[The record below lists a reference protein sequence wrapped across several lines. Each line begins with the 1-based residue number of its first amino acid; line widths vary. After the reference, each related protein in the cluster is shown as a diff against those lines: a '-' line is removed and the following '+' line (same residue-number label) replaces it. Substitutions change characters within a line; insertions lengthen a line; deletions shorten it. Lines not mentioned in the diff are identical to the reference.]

1 MRMDTN
7 RYLRLVPTLC
17 VALAL
22 CACGSSPPVNYYS
35 LQPLE
40 SGYSRVETEYFSVG
54 IGPLRS
60 PDHLTR
66 TRFVTRGTNS
76 EMIVHDFHRWVEPIE
91 EAVYRIV
98 SSNVDNLID
107 GAVVL
112 AYPYPHYRGHDY
124 RVIGRINRF
133 DADSNGRVVLQIHWT
148 VLNKDTDIVV
158 RPKRSRYEH
167 QASSASDYG
176 SIARAMSEAL
186 QSFSRD
192 IAAELEQVRAGS
204 P

>member
-1 MRMDTN
+1 METMR
-7 RYLRLVPTLC
+7 TLTR
-17 VALAL
+17 VTTIGMALIIS
-22 CACGSSPPVNYYS
+22 ACGSSPPVYYYT
-35 LQPLE
+35 LEPLE
-40 SGYSRVETEYFSVG
+40 SGYNRVETEFFSVG
-54 IGPLRS
+54 VGPLRS

-66 TRFVTRGTNS
+66 ARFVTRGTNS
-76 EMIVHDFHRWVEPIE
+76 EMIVDDFHRWVEPID
-91 EAVYRIV
+91 EAVHRIV
-98 SSNVDNLID
+98 SSNLDNLID

-112 AYPYPHYRGHDY
+112 AYPYPHYKGHDY

-133 DADSNGRVVLQIHWT
+133 DADSSGRVVLQIHWA
-148 VLNKDTDIVV
+148 VLNQDADFVV

-192 IAAELEQVRAGS
+192 IAAELQQVLAES
-204 P
+204 S